1 MSEYQDKVNALAIA
15 IEDLLKGQEV
25 ALEDAKYIKFK
36 HPINNKGLIW
46 QSKDYT
52 KQFVYNEQPDN
63 IFSSESIDLAK
74 GKELKIN
81 NVSIISETT
90 IGDGVVK
97 SNLKEVG
104 RLKGLIVDGSFSLY
118 NFIIFDHNTE
128 RLGIGTDQPNA
139 VLSIVDEATEISI
152 GARDYNKGSIGTFN
166 NTDFQ
171 IITDDTPRISI
182 SANGNIELGNDTSGD
197 IKVNVKGS
205 MGVGVNSIDP
215 KVTLHVGGAIKF
227 NNNVHLKGSEPPSG
241 GSFNVGDI
249 VWNENPKPQGYVGWI
264 CTKAGNPGIWSTFGA
279 IN

>member
-36 HPINNKGLIW
+36 QPINNKGLIW

-52 KQFVYNEQPDN
+52 KQFVYNEQPNN
-63 IFSSESIDLAK
+63 IFSSESIDIAK
-74 GKELKIN
+74 GKGLSIN
-81 NVSIISETT
+81 NVPVLNETELGEGIT
-90 IGDGVVK
+90 K

-139 VLSIVDEATEISI
+139 ILSIVDEATEISI

-171 IITDDTPRISI
+171 IITDDTARITI
-182 SANGNIELGNDTSGD
+182 NANGNIELGNNTTGE
-197 IKVNVKGS
+197 IKVSVNGS
-205 MGVGVNSIDP
+205 MGVGVNNIDP
-215 KVTLHVGGAIKF
+215 RASLHVGGAIKF
-227 NNNVHLKGSEPPSG
+227 NNNIHLKGSEPPTSG
-241 GSFNVGDI
+241 SYNVGDI
-249 VWNENPKPQGYVGWI
+249 VWNEEPKPQGCIGWV
-264 CTKAGNPGIWSTFGA
+264 CTKAGNPGLWSNFGL